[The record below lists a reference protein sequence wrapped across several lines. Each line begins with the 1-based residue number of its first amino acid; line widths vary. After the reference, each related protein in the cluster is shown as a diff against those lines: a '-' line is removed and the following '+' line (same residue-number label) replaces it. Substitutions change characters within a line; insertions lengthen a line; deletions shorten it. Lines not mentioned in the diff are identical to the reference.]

1 MMPTHEAQCVLA
13 YMPEQLFD
21 LAADV
26 ERYPEFLPWWIAAR
40 IRKRVGDIYFSDQ
53 VVGFGPFRARFAS
66 KTVLA
71 RPERIDVTSPDRLF
85 RRFALTWL
93 FGPLPGGGC
102 QVRLLFDLE
111 LRSKLAH
118 ELFRRTIGSTAGSI
132 IAAFEARAHQ
142 VYGLRKS
149 P

>member
-1 MMPTHEAQCVLA
+1 MPSHKAQCALD
-13 YMPEQLFD
+13 YLPEQLFD

-40 IRKRVGDIYFSDQ
+40 VQKRVGNIYFSDQ
-53 VVGFGPFRARFAS
+53 IIGFKLFRARFVS

-71 RPERIDVTSPDRLF
+71 RPGRIDVTSSDRLF

-93 FGPLPGGGC
+93 FEPLPGSGC
-102 QVRLLFDLE
+102 QVQFLFDLE
-111 LRSKLAH
+111 LRSKLTH
-118 ELFRRTIGSTAGSI
+118 ELFRRTIDSTAGSI

-142 VYGLRKS
+142 VYGLPKS

>member
-1 MMPTHEAQCVLA
+1 MMSTHEAQCALA
-13 YMPEQLFD
+13 YTPEQLFD
-21 LAADV
+21 LAAEV

-40 IRKRVGDIYFSDQ
+40 VRKRVGNVYYSDQ
-53 VVGFGPFRARFAS
+53 VIGFELFRAHFVS

-71 RPERIDVTSPDRLF
+71 RPERIDVTSSDRLF

-93 FGPLPGGGC
+93 FEPLPGSGC
-102 QVRLLFDLE
+102 QVQLLFDLE
-111 LRSKLAH
+111 LRSKLTH
-118 ELFRRTIGSTAGSI
+118 ELFRRTIDSTGESI